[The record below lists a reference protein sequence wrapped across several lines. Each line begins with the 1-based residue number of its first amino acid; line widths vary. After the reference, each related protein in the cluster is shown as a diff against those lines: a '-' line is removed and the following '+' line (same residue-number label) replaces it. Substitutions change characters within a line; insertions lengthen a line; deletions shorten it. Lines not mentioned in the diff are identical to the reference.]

1 MNIQITAR
9 HSKASQSMQDF
20 ITEELHNL
28 EKWTDK
34 ITSSH
39 VILDSVHND
48 RLAEVVVTILGQRL
62 SAKAKAEKTG
72 KAVDLAMEKMRRQ
85 LVKFNDKLK
94 DHKPP
99 KISTEDVTKDADTDT
114 DEDEADVDAA

>member
-1 MNIQITAR
+1 
-9 HSKASQSMQDF
+9 MQDF

-39 VILDSVHND
+39 VILDSVHD
-48 RLAEVVVTILGQRL
+48 ERLAEVVVTILGQRL
-62 SAKAKAEKTG
+62 SAKARAEKTG

-94 DHKPP
+94 DHKPSKSP
-99 KISTEDVTKDADTDT
+99 KADLP
-114 DEDEADVDAA
+114 ESAAL

>member
-9 HSKASQSMQDF
+9 HSKASESMKEF
-20 ITEELHNL
+20 ITEELLNL
-28 EKWTDK
+28 EKWADK

-39 VILDSVHND
+39 VILDSVHD
-48 RLAEVVVTILGQRL
+48 EKLAEVIVTILGQQL

-85 LVKFNDKLK
+85 LVKFNKKLK
-94 DHKPP
+94 NHKPV
-99 KISTEDVTKDADTDT
+99 KSLKTDIP
-114 DEDEADVDAA
+114 EVLPE